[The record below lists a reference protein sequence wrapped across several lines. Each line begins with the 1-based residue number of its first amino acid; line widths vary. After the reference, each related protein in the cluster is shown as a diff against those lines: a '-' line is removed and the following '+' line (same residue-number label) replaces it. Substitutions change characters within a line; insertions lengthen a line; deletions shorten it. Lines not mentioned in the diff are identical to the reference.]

1 MGVRRSRC
9 ARKQPRPCACVAHSS
24 RSRVLHSE
32 GHQRRRVRGFARLV
46 WWSRRFESPV
56 QMLLPRAHCCALQSH
71 SNMNSAFCFRLV
83 LPAVHS
89 SAWRLYCERRRL
101 GGKDALSRA
110 AFDCVATSSL
120 LRCFLPPRF
129 LVGRRRC
136 VHWCSCCRL
145 LHTACVA
152 AACHSPQPPCCQG
165 KRLLQLSLCR
175 WPYKW
180 ESVSGCPMSACRRL
194 SATDKGRCSR

>member
-1 MGVRRSRC
+1 
-9 ARKQPRPCACVAHSS
+9 
-24 RSRVLHSE
+24 
-32 GHQRRRVRGFARLV
+32 
-46 WWSRRFESPV
+46 
-56 QMLLPRAHCCALQSH
+56 MLLPRAHCNALQSH
-71 SNMNSAFCFRLV
+71 SNMNSALCFRLV

-89 SAWRLYCERRRL
+89 SVRRLHCERRRL
-101 GGKDALSRA
+101 GGKDALSRHST
-110 AFDCVATSSL
+110 VWQRH
-120 LRCFLPPRF
+120 RCAGVLSFLPPPF
-129 LVGRRRC
+129 LVWRRRC